1 MRVLDFLRPPLV
13 ALDVGTSAMR
23 MSFGD
28 GAVAETEAC
37 RRAMRG
43 GVVTDVAAVAGAVS
57 RLLEARRSW
66 QRPAVL
72 LCAPTD
78 ASAGERDALIE
89 AVTSGGASV
98 VAVVPEP
105 LAAAIGSGVD
115 VASEYATAVID
126 VGEGV
131 TDFAVFRSGSMI
143 WSRAMRM
150 GCGSLRRAVEDWIG
164 DETSAEALVRAW
176 CADEVVPEQVEAAIE
191 PLIDEIASF
200 VARSIGALPSAV
212 VVELIESGVCIT
224 GGGAKL
230 ERLVE
235 RIERLTRLSIV
246 RAPDPLRAVI
256 RGAGEMLRN
265 RDLLLRSKIA

>member
-1 MRVLDFLRPPLV
+1 
-13 ALDVGTSAMR
+13 MR

-43 GVVTDVAAVAGAVS
+43 GVVTDVAAVATAVS
-57 RLLEARRSW
+57 HLLEARRSW
-66 QRPAVL
+66 HRPAVL
-72 LCAPTD
+72 VCAPTD
-78 ASAGERDALIE
+78 ASPGERDALIE
-89 AVTSGGASV
+89 AVTNGGASV

-105 LAAAIGSGVD
+105 LAAAIGSDVD
-115 VASEYATAVID
+115 VASEYATAVVD

-143 WSRAMRM
+143 WSRATRT
-150 GCGSLRRAVEDWIG
+150 GCGSLRRSVEDWIG

-176 CADEVVPEQVEAAIE
+176 CANEVVPEQVEAAIE
-191 PLIDEIASF
+191 PVIEEIASF
-200 VARSIGALPSAV
+200 VARSIGSLPSTI
-212 VVELIESGVCIT
+212 VVELIESGICVT

-230 ERLVE
+230 ERLVA
-235 RIERLTRLSIV
+235 RIEERTRISII
-246 RAPDPLRAVI
+246 RSADPLRAVI
-256 RGAGEMLRN
+256 RGAGKMLRN